1 MKYKIITEELM
12 KNLIELNTNKYLH
25 PHYEQLIKDTE
36 KKFKYELSEEKEHIR
51 YMLVRFW
58 WNKYHIEWDSIHRKQ
73 TKFIK
78 ELFSLQKLPRRKLIE
93 ICKQL

>member
-1 MKYKIITEELM
+1 
-12 KNLIELNTNKYLH
+12 
-25 PHYEQLIKDTE
+25 
-36 KKFKYELSEEKEHIR
+36 
-51 YMLVRFW
+51 MLVRFW

-93 ICKQL
+93 ICKMNNWKMRPTYSTKGIIMTIIKEADEVENDKGNLMTGSLFVLNK